1 MIIIVI
7 GMNVI
12 IVMRINIII
21 VIIIII
27 MNMIIIIVVDPC
39 EADCRSE
46 PQKASAA
53 AQLRRLC

>member
-12 IVMRINIII
+12 IVMRIIII
-21 VIIIII
+21 VIISIII
-27 MNMIIIIVVDPC
+27 IMIIIIVVDAC

-53 AQLRRLC
+53 AQLKRLC

>member
-1 MIIIVI
+1 MISIVI

-12 IVMRINIII
+12 IVMRIIII

-27 MNMIIIIVVDPC
+27 IIMIIIIVVDPC